1 MKTKS
6 SPDVG
11 PVNSGEDKLTSEAE
25 TGGLDPKYFVQS
37 TPGGTAY
44 RHQIPQTLPANVRR
58 GAGLVRR
65 EV

>member
-11 PVNSGEDKLTSEAE
+11 PVNSGEDKLVSEAE
-25 TGGLDPKYFVQS
+25 GLDPKYFVQS

>member
-11 PVNSGEDKLTSEAE
+11 PVNSGEDKLASEVGA
-25 TGGLDPKYFVQS
+25 GGLDPKYFVQS

>member
-1 MKTKS
+1 M
-6 SPDVG
+6 G
-11 PVNSGEDKLTSEAE
+11 PASGQEDKLPGEA
-25 TGGLDPKYFVQS
+25 GPGLDPKYFVQS
-37 TPGGTAY
+37 TPGGTHY

>member
-11 PVNSGEDKLTSEAE
+11 PANAQDDKLPGEA
-25 TGGLDPKYFVQS
+25 GAVGLDPKYFVQS

>member
-6 SPDVG
+6 SPDMG
-11 PVNSGEDKLTSEAE
+11 PEEKLPGEAG
-25 TGGLDPKYFVQS
+25 TGGLDPKYFLQS

-58 GAGLVRR
+58 GAGLVRK